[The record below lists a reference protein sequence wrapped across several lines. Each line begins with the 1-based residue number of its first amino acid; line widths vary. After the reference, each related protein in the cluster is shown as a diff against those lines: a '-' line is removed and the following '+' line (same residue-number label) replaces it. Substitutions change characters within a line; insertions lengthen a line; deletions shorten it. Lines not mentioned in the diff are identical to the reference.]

1 MSNVEISDGG
11 VKIPTW
17 AVGVVMTLA
26 IAWMGWMSSA
36 IISTKT
42 EIVELR
48 AQVHSTAVPEGTE
61 KALQELRARMNAELV
76 GRDATQKLATENAKD
91 ISYLIREV
99 ETLKARKP

>member
-1 MSNVEISDGG
+1 MSNIEISEGG

-36 IISTKT
+36 IVSTKT

-61 KALQELRARMNAELV
+61 KALQELRARMNAELA
-76 GRDATQKLATENAKD
+76 GRDAIAKLATENAVN
-91 ISYLIREV
+91 ISYLVRDV
-99 ETLKARKP
+99 EAIKSHKP

>member
-1 MSNVEISDGG
+1 MSSIEVSNEG

-17 AVGVVMTLA
+17 AVGVVLA
-26 IAWMGWMSSA
+26 LGVAWMGWMSSA
-36 IISTKT
+36 IIATKT

-99 ETLKARKP
+99 ETLKVRKP

>member
-1 MSNVEISDGG
+1 MSTIEISEGG

-17 AVGVVMTLA
+17 AVGVVMTLG
-26 IAWMGWMSSA
+26 IGWMAWMSGA
-36 IISTKT
+36 IVSTKT

-61 KALQELRARMNAELV
+61 KALQELRSRMNAELA
-76 GRDATQKLATENAKD
+76 GRDTIAKMATENAVN

-99 ETLKARKP
+99 ETLKTRKP

>member
-1 MSNVEISDGG
+1 MSNVEISEGG

-17 AVGVVMTLA
+17 AMGVVMTLA

-36 IISTKT
+36 IVSTKT

-61 KALQELRARMNAELV
+61 KALQELRARMNAELA
-76 GRDATQKLATENAKD
+76 GRDAIAKLATENAVN
-91 ISYLIREV
+91 ISYLVRDV
-99 ETLKARKP
+99 EALKSHKP

>member
-1 MSNVEISDGG
+1 MSNIEVSEGG

-36 IISTKT
+36 IVSTKT

-61 KALQELRARMNAELV
+61 KALQELRSRMNAELS
-76 GRDATQKLATENAKD
+76 GRDAIAKMATENAVN
-91 ISYLIREV
+91 ISYLVRDV
-99 ETLKARKP
+99 ENLKARKP

>member
-1 MSNVEISDGG
+1 MSNIEISEGG

-36 IISTKT
+36 IVSTKT

-48 AQVHSTAVPEGTE
+48 AQVHSTAVHEGTE
-61 KALQELRARMNAELV
+61 KALQELRARMNAELA
-76 GRDATQKLATENAKD
+76 GRDAIAKLATENAVN
-91 ISYLIREV
+91 ISYLVRDV
-99 ETLKARKP
+99 EAIKSHKP